1 MSLSFYKVSA
11 QLQNTDNDD
20 VRKER
25 IENLQEVPNDVTKV
39 QPTSAVQEA
48 KKDKKISDIIKHKE
62 GIETFK
68 ESYSKGDRI
77 AIQIKDDEG
86 KKEWYKATLST
97 KFKNGK
103 FKIIWHNGDAVENLL
118 LEEEVV
124 KKIR

>member
-1 MSLSFYKVSA
+1 M
-11 QLQNTDNDD
+11 
-20 VRKER
+20 
-25 IENLQEVPNDVTKV
+25 PNDVTKV

-103 FKIIWHNGDAVENLL
+103 FKIIWDNGDAVENLL